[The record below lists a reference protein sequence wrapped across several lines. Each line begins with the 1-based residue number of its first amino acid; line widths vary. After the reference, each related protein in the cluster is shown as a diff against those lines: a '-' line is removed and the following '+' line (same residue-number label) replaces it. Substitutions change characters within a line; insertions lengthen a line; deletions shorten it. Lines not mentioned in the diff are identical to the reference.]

1 VAIQKLIT
9 NFCFTKRNL
18 LDKLKWP
25 TCLYELA

>member
-9 NFCFTKRNL
+9 NFCTKRNL